1 VPDIFLS
8 YSRDDQATARRFAE
22 AFGREGLTVWWDQTL
37 RSGENYDQVT
47 ESALRE
53 AKAVVVLW
61 SKQSVDS
68 RWVRA
73 EATTADRAGT
83 LVPAMIEACNRPIM
97 FELKHTAELSQWK
110 GDANDRR
117 WLAFVN
123 DVRQF
128 VDRGATGA
136 AVPALPSTVHPSRK
150 STGLKVAIA
159 AAVLLAAGILLWW
172 FNAGRNAATGP
183 AAASATQAPT
193 TILATPAAP
202 ATAVTLAVLP
212 FADMS
217 PAHDQDYFSDG
228 LTEEL
233 LNQLANIKGLRVT
246 ARTSSF
252 QFKGKSEDVR
262 VIGEKLGV
270 GNILEGSVRKDG
282 NKLRITAQLIN
293 SRDGTH
299 LWSQTY
305 DRELSG
311 VFALQEEVSKDVAK
325 ALSIT
330 LDVGAL
336 TREQGGTTNV
346 EAYDRYLRARKAY
359 HENGPVA
366 GARAV
371 RDLRDAV
378 ALDPQF
384 ARAWVLLSYAL
395 HETLIGVPDSQSAPV
410 RKEADA
416 AAERALELAPDS
428 WWAQALR
435 INKLVGQ
442 RKWAQAE
449 AAMAAAMKAGTFR
462 LEYAEATETYAY
474 ILNSLGRIAELVRI
488 QRQARDVDPLS
499 LYVSGDLQAQL
510 DAAGLSGEAQAEY
523 ERSRTL
529 SGNHQQSNIFALMRI
544 LARQDADP
552 AAIRAQFRRL
562 ISEEVLP
569 MSATHALAVKFDKRD
584 QARTAISQAID
595 DPGNQD
601 RVRMS
606 VITMYADRFD
616 QKDLALTAMRRASV
630 DFRSLGALWL
640 PMKTDLRSDPKF
652 KQILRDVGLVDYF
665 RSSGNWGDFCKP
677 VGADDFEC
685 H

>member
-1 VPDIFLS
+1 LS
-8 YSRDDQATARRFAE
+8 
-22 AFGREGLTVWWDQTL
+22 VWWDQTL
-37 RSGENYDQVT
+37 RSGEAYDKVT
-47 ESALRE
+47 ERALEE

-61 SKQSVDS
+61 SRASVDS

-73 EATTADRAGT
+73 EATQAERYQT
-83 LVPAMIEACNRPIM
+83 LMPVMIESCKRPIM
-97 FELKHTAELSQWK
+97 FELTHTADLSGWK
-110 GDANDRR
+110 GDAKDRA
-117 WLAFVN
+117 WLAFAG
-123 DVRQF
+123 DVRRF
-128 VDRGATGA
+128 VNREADATPQ
-136 AVPALPSTVHPSRK
+136 VPPVTGRATK
-150 STGLKVAIA
+150 SIPAKVAIA
-159 AAVLLAAGILLWW
+159 LALLLVVGVVLWW
-172 FNAGRNAATGP
+172 LNAGRSAPGGP
-183 AAASATQAPT
+183 AAASATPVVAGGT
-193 TILATPAAP
+193 AIAP
-202 ATAVTLAVLP
+202 ATEVTLAVLP

-293 SRDGTH
+293 SKDGTH
-299 LWSQTY
+299 LWSKTY

-311 VFALQEEVSKDVAK
+311 VFALQEEVAKDVAK

-384 ARAWVLLSYAL
+384 TRAWLLLGYAL
-395 HETLIGVPDSQSAPV
+395 LESIIGVPESESVAA
-410 RKEADA
+410 RKETDEAS
-416 AAERALELAPDS
+416 ERVLELAPNS
-428 WWAQALR
+428 WWAQILR
-435 INKLVGQ
+435 ANRFAGQ
-442 RKWAQAE
+442 RQWAQAE
-449 AAMAAAMKAGTFR
+449 EAMAAAMKAGASPSDNNESTD
-462 LEYAEATETYAY
+462 TYEY
-474 ILNSLGRIAELVRI
+474 ILGSLGRNRELVRVL
-488 QRQARDVDPLS
+488 RQARDVDPLS
-499 LYVSGDLQAQL
+499 LYVSGDLQSAL
-510 DAAGLSGEAQAEY
+510 DSAGLSGEAQAEY
-523 ERSRTL
+523 ERSRSL
-529 SGNHQQSNIFALMRI
+529 SGSHQQSNIFALMRI
-544 LARQDADP
+544 LARKDAEP

-569 MSATHALAVKFDKRD
+569 MSVAHALAVKFDDRE
-584 QARTAISQAID
+584 QAREAISQAIE
-595 DPGNQD
+595 DPSNQD

-606 VITMYADRFD
+606 VITMFADRFD
-616 QKDLALTAMRRASV
+616 QKDLALAAMRRVSV

-640 PMKTDLRSDPKF
+640 PMKTDLRSDPRF

-677 VGADDFEC
+677 VRADDFEC